1 MEDYKNQYNEA
12 CMAIEVSISESK
24 KIIICGPEGSGKSYL
39 QKKYIGLL
47 NEKNYDVYY
56 GIEDYLGYH
65 RIHGRVSGFKNDLYW
80 IEVVTKDKSR
90 IADIFDDD
98 FVFIELHL
106 PYPR

>member
-1 MEDYKNQYNEA
+1 
-12 CMAIEVSISESK
+12 
-24 KIIICGPEGSGKSYL
+24 
-39 QKKYIGLL
+39 
-47 NEKNYDVYY
+47 
-56 GIEDYLGYH
+56 
-65 RIHGRVSGFKNDLYW
+65 IHGRVSGFKNDLYW